1 MRYLDIREEDE
12 IDKAQFVAWGCE
24 MTRSRKHH
32 FVQQAHLRLFEDTAH
47 RLTVGGKDGSRFRP
61 TTGSIFAER
70 DLYAYEVDGETT
82 SEFEDRLTEIENETF
97 PALHELA
104 RTRVLAANAIP
115 RIRTYITTSFV
126 RNPSQRAG
134 VMAMYQHAVTAAMR
148 IADARGLLQPLPNSG
163 TPYDGKTVPELVDS
177 GAVIINIKN
186 EKFLEAMQ
194 LVFETTL
201 RLIGAF
207 ELSLVISPE
216 GRIAIGDHPL
226 TLLHPAIDG
235 GPYGIPFGGRNCE
248 LTFPVS
254 KHVCLV
260 GRWQDKF
267 PNSDAAQAVEQINR
281 RQVLFASK
289 HVAVEGELG
298 SVEDMLDLYAN
309 VSFKTEVQTLP
320 FANGGAVMPM
330 RRGLLPTSE
339 WQKVR
344 GDIVELRSVL

>member
-1 MRYLDIREEDE
+1 
-12 IDKAQFVAWGCE
+12 
-24 MTRSRKHH
+24 
-32 FVQQAHLRLFEDTAH
+32 VQQAHLRLFEDAAQ

-97 PALHELA
+97 AALHELA
-104 RTRVLAANAIP
+104 HTRVLAASAIP
-115 RIRTYITTSFV
+115 RIRTYIATSFV

-134 VMAMYQHAVTAAMR
+134 VMAMYQHAVTAATR
-148 IADARGLLQPLPNSG
+148 IADAQGLLPPLPNNG
-163 TPYDGKTVPELVDS
+163 TPYDGKTVSELVDT
-177 GAVIINIKN
+177 GVVVVNIKN
-186 EKFLEAMQ
+186 VKFLEAMQ
-194 LVFETTL
+194 YVFKTTL

-226 TLLHPAIDG
+226 TFLHPAIDF

-260 GRWQDKF
+260 GRWQNKF
-267 PNSDAAQAVEQINR
+267 PNPDAAQAIEQVNR

-289 HVAVEGELG
+289 HVAVESELG
-298 SVEDMLDLYAN
+298 SVDDMLCRYAN

-320 FANGGAVMPM
+320 FADGGAMMPM

-339 WQKVR
+339 WRKVR
-344 GDIVELRSVL
+344 SDVVELRCVL